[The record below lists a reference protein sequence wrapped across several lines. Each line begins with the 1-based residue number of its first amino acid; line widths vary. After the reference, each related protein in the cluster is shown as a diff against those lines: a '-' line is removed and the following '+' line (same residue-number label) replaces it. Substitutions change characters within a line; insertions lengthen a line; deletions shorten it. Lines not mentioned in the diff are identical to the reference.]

1 MGQQSPQE
9 PEKSPGGE
17 DGGGTGML
25 DLLELPASQRRLLH
39 WMLRKREVGA
49 AELAEFARGDDDA
62 VAAALASLVERGL
75 VRTTGGEGGVRYSA
89 VITSRSTRP
98 RAPSRLWGALE
109 SKDDA

>member
-1 MGQQSPQE
+1 MGEQSPGE
-9 PEKSPGGE
+9 PGERPGGE
-17 DGGGTGML
+17 DGGLSML
-25 DLLELPASQRRLLH
+25 DLLELPVPQRRLLN
-39 WMLRKREVGA
+39 WMLREREVGA
-49 AELAEFARGDDDA
+49 AELAEFAPGDDDA